1 MSGSRGT
8 PSTSNTGDGDLGLF
22 AMESRSPSASF
33 DNQYET
39 CGRASDL
46 SAVPTYPSPTP
57 AAFSSIPTDSSTPRQ
72 TVRRKPVPSQAI
84 PEAASDDCVRMQSN
98 NNTNM
103 PASDPA
109 SSLTPSA
116 TLSRFG
122 ALSLQDEFLQDC
134 TSESSVLS
142 STSPRAT
149 SDRESQHLANNSIS
163 SSSSIYNSAAE
174 SPASESARRGLPATS
189 ATLLAA
195 VAALVES
202 SQPPLPASNP
212 PPASVS
218 QQSIASNSTIIQA
231 RLPTS
236 RSLTS
241 TLSANQQAMS
251 VEQELDADLD
261 TNSTTSLVGHDSER
275 ARNSYVAARTS
286 RRSRRSGVPALQN
299 RLPVGE
305 GGPLA
310 PPRNASFR
318 DASKRLSVGA
328 GHGDLG
334 VDAYGAS
341 GVGPSSPSMT
351 SFLDLD
357 SPITSES
364 SHTGRNPI
372 PSRRTSSHAP
382 SPRTATFQF
391 DPTSSATSTQKSSTA
406 PASASA
412 AHRFSRKASS
422 RPTSSSN
429 KAALASVP
437 LTSTKAGSSQGTAST
452 APTSTP
458 LNLDRE
464 AMQRWVL
471 SVGCVNFDLELGP
484 DLQFLY
490 PPLGI
495 SREERDNIAFS
506 SFPDT
511 SIFDDG
517 SLVFSWRVR
526 EVPLCSSRSEPPT
539 IKSLNDAALQQST
552 TPASLDE
559 ETPRP
564 SMNKAALQNAFAK
577 AHGQKA
583 GKRGSGA
590 DSLSVQT
597 SPSSPSTSGFRDS
610 SASSTTSSQG
620 LSRQASD
627 ANLQNAS
634 AMGTMPPTTSFHERL
649 TQKLF
654 SSSGSCSMARHF
666 SHDRHSSTHSMSSAA
681 SADDEGEAA
690 TATRNSSAAQ
700 PGSAITSN
708 ASPAGSSIL
717 QPTSSSTSTVPTTTS
732 TGILASKR
740 TGATNSTSSSYIY
753 GYVFFRQ
760 KRDPTN
766 RRGYFQKSVVILSH
780 LPLVGL
786 FSEVVARLGPLY
798 FEHGMSMF
806 EAFTNDV
813 MAWPP
818 PQPGTI
824 LTLPLLGSIMTAAI
838 PFGQQ
843 PQNSPNAE
851 LAPMLTSLSTSS
863 TGSGVGGFRNAAA
876 TMTIR
881 ARSRQAS
888 AGGGNGNRELPEP
901 LIGPEGPLLA
911 SIPATSLFETFKEAL
926 GDLWLLWECVLLAE
940 PILVI
945 APEPKIASE
954 AVWHMLDLIRPIPYA
969 GDFRPYFHIHDYDFR
984 TLVTKNKPQAG
995 TLIAATNPFFATA
1008 CSHWPH
1014 MLRVGKAAVKLI
1026 QIKHSSGGN
1035 GGSGIGGGKFF
1046 GGGTPIG
1053 GGIGG
1058 GHGAGGGGPDH
1069 IPGFTTKRKRR
1080 ISKDRQLLKRLQDL
1094 ASSAAKA
1101 GGDDVA
1107 VQAAV
1112 SAANVTMRRYFADL
1126 TERFLSPLN
1135 RYVASLVPASFDLSS
1150 PSEVPKIRPFNTVD
1164 FLASLKAHGTPL
1176 AIRSRS
1182 LPTGASV
1189 RQGLY
1194 LDFLKCPN
1202 FSLWLH
1208 SRVAAAEEEQ
1218 RRRYIA
1224 SLMQG
1229 DVTAFGHSRGEIE
1242 TIDLYGRLVEE
1253 IRLVDVQLTAP
1264 TEPGPGSRWRT
1275 DKPTPISSGNV
1286 KGKQGSEAGSGRNTP
1301 TSLSTSAGNATT
1313 TEKRLLNQKKKLMMQ
1328 LDKLCQTLPDD
1339 LRSSLRRPN

>member
-1 MSGSRGT
+1 MAAAHPTQS
-8 PSTSNTGDGDLGLF
+8 STNTGDGDLGLF
-22 AMESRSPSASF
+22 AIESRSPSTSF
-33 DNQYET
+33 DVAYEA
-39 CGRASDL
+39 RAQTLNAADL
-46 SAVPTYPSPTP
+46 AT
-57 AAFSSIPTDSSTPRQ
+57 IPTHSSST
-72 TVRRKPVPSQAI
+72 VASSALAASQAWSVT
-84 PEAASDDCVRMQSN
+84 PHSNGTPGTATTDKSGAHASTSTSAPPSN
-98 NNTNM
+98 PT
-103 PASDPA
+103 
-109 SSLTPSA
+109 SSAIS
-116 TLSRFG
+116 SRLG
-122 ALSLQDEFLQDC
+122 AMSLQDELSQQ
-134 TSESSVLS
+134 TSRTGTGARS
-142 STSPRAT
+142 STTSPT
-149 SDRESQHLANNSIS
+149 SASSSSTRDISHHPSNSIS
-163 SSSSIYNSAAE
+163 SSSSAYTSAAE
-174 SPASESARRGLPATS
+174 SPASDRVPLDLHSSAQPTS
-189 ATLLAA
+189 VTSETLAA
-195 VAALVES
+195 
-202 SQPPLPASNP
+202 PLPSTTLP
-212 PPASVS
+212 SSSVS
-218 QQSIASNSTIIQA
+218 QRSIASTSTITHA
-231 RLPTS
+231 RIPTL
-236 RSLTS
+236 RSLS
-241 TLSANQQAMS
+241 NLAADKQAMS
-251 VEQELDADLD
+251 VEQELDANN
-261 TNSTTSLVGHDSER
+261 TNCDS
-275 ARNSYVAARTS
+275 ASVAATDSHLNQNTSAALSRRSS
-286 RRSRRSGVPALQN
+286 RRSRRSGVPALQD

-305 GGPLA
+305 GGPQA

-318 DASKRLSVGA
+318 DASKRLSTGQP
-328 GHGDLG
+328 HGDLG
-334 VDAYGAS
+334 VDAYSHS
-341 GVGPSSPSMT
+341 GTGPSSPSMT

-357 SPITSES
+357 SPRTSES
-364 SHTGRNPI
+364 SITGNHPV
-372 PSRRTSSHAP
+372 PSRRTSLHAS
-382 SPRTATFQF
+382 SPKPATQ
-391 DPTSSATSTQKSSTA
+391 PLEPHGSASGTLKRGT

-412 AHRFSRKASS
+412 ATTTSSAHPYAGKGSSRPAS
-422 RPTSSSN
+422 RPTSQPTSSGS
-429 KAALASVP
+429 KAALLGPSS
-437 LTSTKAGSSQGTAST
+437 STKAQTSSKT
-452 APTSTP
+452 APSSTP
-458 LNLDRE
+458 ISTLSLDRE

-484 DLQFLY
+484 DLEFLY

-526 EVPLCSSRSEPPT
+526 EVPLDSSTSEPPT
-539 IKSLNDAALQQST
+539 IKSLNDALQQ
-552 TPASLDE
+552 PPSLADE

-564 SMNKAALQNAFAK
+564 SMNKAALQNAMAAAQKK
-577 AHGQKA
+577 AAAAGAGQ
-583 GKRGSGA
+583 
-590 DSLSVQT
+590 DSSLPT
-597 SPSSPSTSGFRDS
+597 SPTSPSTSGFQDS
-610 SASSTTSSQG
+610 SASSTASSQS

-627 ANLQNAS
+627 ANLRNAGAGS
-634 AMGTMPPTTSFHERL
+634 MPATTSFHERL

-654 SSSGSCSMARHF
+654 SSSGSSSMARHF
-666 SHDRHSSTHSMSSAA
+666 SHDRHSSAHSTSSASVEDEADAAA
-681 SADDEGEAA
+681 S
-690 TATRNSSAAQ
+690 SSTI
-700 PGSAITSN
+700 PTSSTGSN
-708 ASPAGSSIL
+708 ASPSASYIA
-717 QPTSSSTSTVPTTTS
+717 SSSSAPSSELTH
-732 TGILASKR
+732 SKR
-740 TGATNSTSSSYIY
+740 AAGGNSTSSSYIY

-760 KRDPTN
+760 KRDSTN

-806 EAFTNDV
+806 EAFANDI
-813 MAWPP
+813 MSWPA

-824 LTLPLLGSIMTAAI
+824 LTLPLLGSIITAAI

-851 LAPMLTSLSTSS
+851 SVPMLAGLSNGSTHS
-863 TGSGVGGFRNAAA
+863 TGGGFRNTA

-881 ARSRQAS
+881 SRSRQAS
-888 AGGGNGNRELPEP
+888 ANGSSSNRELPEP

-926 GDLWLLWECVLLAE
+926 ADLWLLWECVLLAE

-995 TLIAATNPFFATA
+995 TLIASTNPFFATA
-1008 CSHWPH
+1008 CGHWPH
-1014 MLRVGKAAVKLI
+1014 VLRVGKAAVKLI
-1026 QIKHSSGGN
+1026 TVKHA
-1035 GGSGIGGGKFF
+1035 GGG
-1046 GGGTPIG
+1046 GGGGGGVAGKKVGAMQG

-1094 ASSAAKA
+1094 AATAAKT
-1101 GGDDVA
+1101 GTDDA
-1107 VQAAV
+1107 VQAAIA
-1112 SAANVTMRRYFADL
+1112 SANVTMRRYFADL

-1135 RYVASLVPASFDLSS
+1135 RYVASLVPASFDLGS
-1150 PSEVPKIRPFNTVD
+1150 PSEVPKIRPFNTTD

-1189 RQGLY
+1189 RQSLY
-1194 LDFLKCPN
+1194 LDFLRCPN

-1229 DVTAFGHSRGEIE
+1229 DVTAFGHTRGEIE
-1242 TIDLYGRLVEE
+1242 TIDLYSRLVEE

-1275 DKPTPISSGNV
+1275 DKPGKVASASGS
-1286 KGKQGSEAGSGRNTP
+1286 GSASGRNTP
-1301 TSLSTSAGNATT
+1301 TFSASASGSAT
-1313 TEKRLLNQKKKLMMQ
+1313 TEKRLRDQKRKLMLQ

-1339 LRSSLRRPN
+1339 LRSSLRRPA

>member
-1 MSGSRGT
+1 MPAYHGSL
-8 PSTSNTGDGDLGLF
+8 SASNTGDGDLGLL
-22 AMESRSPSASF
+22 AMQSSSPSTSFEPADHADARAAALTAIPAYPGTPPAEPPSTALPFTDPSASSPGVQLQPALAPSTSSSAPSAGF
-33 DNQYET
+33 ASLSLEDEL
-39 CGRASDL
+39 GRPNTPRSDL
-46 SAVPTYPSPTP
+46 AP
-57 AAFSSIPTDSSTPRQ
+57 A
-72 TVRRKPVPSQAI
+72 
-84 PEAASDDCVRMQSN
+84 
-98 NNTNM
+98 
-103 PASDPA
+103 
-109 SSLTPSA
+109 
-116 TLSRFG
+116 
-122 ALSLQDEFLQDC
+122 
-134 TSESSVLS
+134 
-142 STSPRAT
+142 TSPPCTLPVSHRN
-149 SDRESQHLANNSIS
+149 RQHLHTNSHS
-163 SSSSIYNSAAE
+163 SSSDAYTSAAE
-174 SPASESARRGLPATS
+174 SPASDRAHRNPPAPARAIELASAAPLQAVTS
-189 ATLLAA
+189 
-195 VAALVES
+195 S
-202 SQPPLPASNP
+202 STPPNA

-218 QQSIASNSTIIQA
+218 QQSIASVSTIKQA

-236 RSLTS
+236 RSLAS
-241 TLSANQQAMS
+241 HVSADKHALSL
-251 VEQELDADLD
+251 EQELDADHD
-261 TNSTTSLVGHDSER
+261 AESSSNAHDSDTR
-275 ARNSYVAARTS
+275 TSHSAALARSS
-286 RRSRRSGVPALQN
+286 RRSRRSGLPPPQD

-305 GGPLA
+305 GGPHA

-328 GHGDLG
+328 GYGDLG
-334 VDAYGAS
+334 VDAYAPS
-341 GVGPSSPSMT
+341 FIAPSSPSMT

-357 SPITSES
+357 SPRTSES
-364 SHTGRNPI
+364 STTGRYNV
-372 PSRRTSSHAP
+372 PSRRTSLHAP
-382 SPRTATFQF
+382 SPRTSTF
-391 DPTSSATSTQKSSTA
+391 PIPPGSAPAPPSSSSDSRRQNGQKSSRPGSSTSKTA
-406 PASASA
+406 RAATQSSSSPAASVSTHSPGTATPASSL
-412 AHRFSRKASS
+412 K
-422 RPTSSSN
+422 
-429 KAALASVP
+429 
-437 LTSTKAGSSQGTAST
+437 
-452 APTSTP
+452 
-458 LNLDRE
+458 LDRE

-484 DLQFLY
+484 DLEFLY

-526 EVPLCSSRSEPPT
+526 EVPLDSSGSEPPT
-539 IKSLNDAALQQST
+539 IKSIGDALQ
-552 TPASLDE
+552 PAATAMDE

-564 SMNKAALQNAFAK
+564 SMNKAALQNALA
-577 AHGQKA
+577 KA
-583 GKRGSGA
+583 GKKPPTGN
-590 DSLSVQT
+590 LSVPT
-597 SPSSPSTSGFRDS
+597 SPTSPAEAGFRDS
-610 SASSTTSSQG
+610 SASSATSSHG
-620 LSRQASD
+620 LSRQTSD
-627 ANLQNAS
+627 ANLQGAAAGPTS
-634 AMGTMPPTTSFHERL
+634 GLPSTTSFHERL

-654 SSSGSCSMARHF
+654 SSNSSAMARHF
-666 SHDRHSSTHSMSSAA
+666 SHDRHSSTHSMSSA
-681 SADDEGEAA
+681 SADDDGEAA
-690 TATRNSSAAQ
+690 SAAKS
-700 PGSAITSN
+700 GSASVGTASN
-708 ASPAGSSIL
+708 ASPGGSMI
-717 QPTSSSTSTVPTTTS
+717 
-732 TGILASKR
+732 ASGSAPGSAPGSEVLPKR
-740 TGATNSTSSSYIY
+740 VGNSTSSSYIY

-806 EAFTNDV
+806 EAFAHDI
-813 MAWPP
+813 MAWPA

-824 LTLPLLGSIMTAAI
+824 LTLPLLGSILTAAI

-843 PQNSPNAE
+843 PQNSPSAE
-851 LAPMLTSLSTSS
+851 SAPMAVSHSAP
-863 TGSGVGGFRNAAA
+863 GGFRNTA

-881 ARSRQAS
+881 SRSRQAS
-888 AGGGNGNRELPEP
+888 GNRELPEP

-911 SIPATSLFETFKEAL
+911 SVPATSLFDTFKEAL

-995 TLIAATNPFFATA
+995 TLVAATNPFFATA
-1008 CSHWPH
+1008 CGHWPH
-1014 MLRVGKAAVKLI
+1014 VLRVGKAAVKLI
-1026 QIKHSSGGN
+1026 TFKHNPN
-1035 GGSGIGGGKFF
+1035 GGAGGAKKGP
-1046 GGGTPIG
+1046 TVG

-1094 ASSAAKA
+1094 AAAAAKSG
-1101 GGDDVA
+1101 GGDEA
-1107 VQAAV
+1107 VQAACQ
-1112 SAANVTMRRYFADL
+1112 AANVTMRRYFADL
-1126 TERFLSPLN
+1126 TERFLAPLN
-1135 RYVASLVPASFDLSS
+1135 RYVASLVPASFDLGS
-1150 PSEVPKIRPFNTVD
+1150 PSEVPKIRPFNTTD

-1189 RQGLY
+1189 RQSVY
-1194 LDFLKCPN
+1194 VDFLRCPN

-1229 DVTAFGHSRGEIE
+1229 DVTAFGSTRGEIE
-1242 TIDLYGRLVEE
+1242 TIDLYSRLVEE
-1253 IRLVDVQLTAP
+1253 IRLVDVQLTTP

-1275 DKPTPISSGNV
+1275 DTPAPAKDGTATPNKAVVGN
-1286 KGKQGSEAGSGRNTP
+1286 
-1301 TSLSTSAGNATT
+1301 T
-1313 TEKRLLNQKKKLMMQ
+1313 TEKRLRDQKAKLMQQ
-1328 LDKLCQTLPDD
+1328 LDRLCQTLPAD
-1339 LRSSLRRPN
+1339 LRSSLRRPA

>member
-1 MSGSRGT
+1 MPASHGT
-8 PSTSNTGDGDLGLF
+8 LSPSTTGDGDLGLL
-22 AMESRSPSASF
+22 AMESRSPSTSF
-33 DNQYET
+33 DVTNDQA
-39 CGRASDL
+39 RARIANL
-46 SAVPTYPSPTP
+46 SAIPTYPSPTS
-57 AAFSSIPTDSSTPRQ
+57 AAFSTMISNTPSARSVG
-72 TVRRKPVPSQAI
+72 TPNTSNRASGNAT
-84 PEAASDDCVRMQSN
+84 PERATAQRVATSVNDN
-98 NNTNM
+98 
-103 PASDPA
+103 PA
-109 SSLTPSA
+109 SSAPGPNLTSS
-116 TLSRFG
+116 TTSSRFQ
-122 ALSLQDEFLQDC
+122 AISLQDELSKQQHP
-134 TSESSVLS
+134 SESNHVAAASPPSALS
-142 STSPRAT
+142 ISSRDTLHQPS
-149 SDRESQHLANNSIS
+149 NSIS
-163 SSSSIYNSAAE
+163 SASSIYTSAAE
-174 SPASESARRGLPATS
+174 SPVESVKRGPPSAISPIPATS
-189 ATLLAA
+189 AAASTELAA
-195 VAALVES
+195 ALNSPTES
-202 SQPPLPASNP
+202 TSSAPRT
-212 PPASVS
+212 SVS
-218 QQSIASNSTIIQA
+218 QQSIASTSTITQA

-236 RSLTS
+236 RSLAS
-241 TLSANQQAMS
+241 SFSAEKQAMS
-251 VEQELDADLD
+251 VEQELDADLESE
-261 TNSTTSLVGHDSER
+261 TNSAPGHDSTLR
-275 ARNSYVAARTS
+275 SRNSAAAARSS
-286 RRSRRSGVPALQN
+286 RRSRRSGIPALQD

-305 GGPLA
+305 GGPSA

-318 DASKRLSVGA
+318 DASKRLSTGV

-334 VDAYGAS
+334 VDAYSSS

-357 SPITSES
+357 SPRTSES
-364 SHTGRNPI
+364 STTGRYSV
-372 PSRRTSSHAP
+372 PSRRASLHAS
-382 SPRTATFQF
+382 SPRTTTHPIDA
-391 DPTSSATSTQKSSTA
+391 AGAASTTQRSNN
-406 PASASA
+406 AS
-412 AHRFSRKASS
+412 
-422 RPTSSSN
+422 TSSSTGQPYLSQAN
-429 KAALASVP
+429 SRPASSGGKAAFANA
-437 LTSTKAGSSQGTAST
+437 TTTKADFSKSAST
-452 APTSTP
+452 ATISS

-484 DLQFLY
+484 DLEFLY

-526 EVPLCSSRSEPPT
+526 EVPLDSSGSEPPT
-539 IKSLNDAALQQST
+539 IKSLNDALQPAST
-552 TPASLDE
+552 TTVGDE

-564 SMNKAALQNAFAK
+564 SMNKAALQNAMRKKKEAEK
-577 AHGQKA
+577 NGN
-583 GKRGSGA
+583 
-590 DSLSVQT
+590 LSVPT
-597 SPSSPSTSGFRDS
+597 SPTSPTTSGFRDS
-610 SASSTTSSQG
+610 SASSTTSSHA

-627 ANLQNAS
+627 ANMHNGA
-634 AMGTMPPTTSFHERL
+634 AGTGTMTSTTSFHERL

-654 SSSGSCSMARHF
+654 SSGSAGMARHF
-666 SHDRHSSTHSMSSAA
+666 SHDRHSSMSSA
-681 SADDEGEAA
+681 SADDEGETAISTASVGAA
-690 TATRNSSAAQ
+690 A
-700 PGSAITSN
+700 GSN
-708 ASPAGSSIL
+708 ASPAGSSIS
-717 QPTSSSTSTVPTTTS
+717 QPSITTS
-732 TGILASKR
+732 EVIAPKKAG
-740 TGATNSTSSSYIY
+740 NSTSSSYIY

-806 EAFTNDV
+806 EAFANDI
-813 MAWPP
+813 MAWPA

-824 LTLPLLGSIMTAAI
+824 LTLPLLGSIVTAAI

-843 PQNSPNAE
+843 PQNSPNVE
-851 LAPMLTSLSTSS
+851 SAPMLASLSSS
-863 TGSGVGGFRNAAA
+863 SANSNTGGGFRNAAA

-881 ARSRQAS
+881 SRTRQSS
-888 AGGGNGNRELPEP
+888 ANRELPEP

-911 SIPATSLFETFKEAL
+911 SIPATTLFDTFKEAL
-926 GDLWLLWECVLLAE
+926 PDLWLLWECVLLAE

-945 APEPKIASE
+945 GPEPKIASE

-984 TLVTKNKPQAG
+984 TLVTKNKPNAG
-995 TLIAATNPFFATA
+995 TLIASTNPFFATA
-1008 CSHWPH
+1008 CGHWPH
-1014 MLRVGKAAVKLI
+1014 VLRVGKAAVKLI
-1026 QIKHSSGGN
+1026 TIKHGSN
-1035 GGSGIGGGKFF
+1035 GGGVGGGGGKKIGGG
-1046 GGGTPIG
+1046 IAG

-1080 ISKDRQLLKRLQDL
+1080 ISKDRALLKRLQDL
-1094 ASSAAKA
+1094 ASAATKA

-1107 VQAAV
+1107 IQAAIQ
-1112 SAANVTMRRYFADL
+1112 AANVTMRRYFADL

-1150 PSEVPKIRPFNTVD
+1150 PSEVPKIRPFNTID

-1189 RQGLY
+1189 RQSLY
-1194 LDFLKCPN
+1194 LDFLRCPN

-1224 SLMQG
+1224 SLLQG
-1229 DVTAFGHSRGEIE
+1229 DVTAFGHTRGEIE
-1242 TIDLYGRLVEE
+1242 TIDLYSRLVEE
-1253 IRLVDVQLTAP
+1253 IRLVDVQLTSP

-1275 DKPTPISSGNV
+1275 DKPHSTKKLTDEG
-1286 KGKQGSEAGSGRNTP
+1286 AGSKHGSGTNTP
-1301 TSLSTSAGNATT
+1301 TFASANSTTT
-1313 TEKRLLNQKKKLMMQ
+1313 TEKKLLDQKKKLMIQ
-1328 LDKLCQTLPDD
+1328 LEKLCQTLPDD
-1339 LRSSLRRPN
+1339 LRSSLRRPS

>member
-1 MSGSRGT
+1 
-8 PSTSNTGDGDLGLF
+8 
-22 AMESRSPSASF
+22 MESRSPSASF
-33 DNQYET
+33 DNQDET
-39 CGRASDL
+39 ADL
-46 SAVPTYPSPTP
+46 SAIPAYPSSKP
-57 AAFSSIPTDSSTPRQ
+57 AAFANMLSDPSTSSLTTLRNLAQSHTLNGEAFGQSA
-72 TVRRKPVPSQAI
+72 RK
-84 PEAASDDCVRMQSN
+84 QSN
-98 NNTNM
+98 NDM
-103 PASDPA
+103 PTSVPA
-109 SSLTPSA
+109 SSLTSLA
-116 TLSRFG
+116 TSSRFG
-122 ALSLQDEFLQDC
+122 ALSLQDELSQDN
-134 TSESSVLS
+134 TSESSIL
-142 STSPRAT
+142 STSSPPANLST

-163 SSSSIYNSAAE
+163 STSSDYTSAAE
-174 SPASESARRGLPATS
+174 GPATDSGKRIPPPVSASSPVASEAPQSQSQAPIPP
-189 ATLLAA
+189 
-195 VAALVES
+195 S
-202 SQPPLPASNP
+202 SS

-218 QQSIASNSTIIQA
+218 QQSIASNSTVKQA

-236 RSLTS
+236 RSLAS
-241 TLSANQQAMS
+241 SLSANHQALS

-261 TNSTTSLVGHDSER
+261 TDSTISLVGHDSDLR
-275 ARNSYVAARTS
+275 TSNSAVAARSS
-286 RRSRRSGVPALQN
+286 RRSRRSGVPALQD

-305 GGPLA
+305 GGPSA

-334 VDAYGAS
+334 VDAYAAS

-357 SPITSES
+357 SPRTSES
-364 SHTGRNPI
+364 SAAGQYPV
-372 PSRRTSSHAP
+372 PSRRTSLHAS
-382 SPRTATFQF
+382 SPRTATHQL
-391 DPTSSATSTQKSSTA
+391 DPAGSSSNAQKGSTTPA
-406 PASASA
+406 PASTL
-412 AHRFSRKASS
+412 HPFTRKASS
-422 RPTSSSN
+422 RPTSSSS
-429 KAALASVP
+429 KVALASASKSE
-437 LTSTKAGSSQGTAST
+437 TAQKSASAATAGIT
-452 APTSTP
+452 

-484 DLQFLY
+484 DLEFLY

-526 EVPLCSSRSEPPT
+526 EVPLDSSGSEPPT
-539 IKSLNDAALQQST
+539 IKSLGDAALQQPPAT
-552 TPASLDE
+552 ASLDE

-564 SMNKAALQNAFAK
+564 SMNKAALQNALAK

-583 GKRGSGA
+583 ATGKKGTGA
-590 DSLSVQT
+590 DSLSVPT
-597 SPSSPSTSGFRDS
+597 SPTSPSTSGFRDS
-610 SASSTTSSQG
+610 SASSTTSSHG

-634 AMGTMPPTTSFHERL
+634 ASGGLPPTTSLHERL

-654 SSSGSCSMARHF
+654 SSSGSSSMARHL

-681 SADDEGEAA
+681 SADDEGDV
-690 TATRNSSAAQ
+690 TTTTSNSSAAHT
-700 PGSAITSN
+700 GSAINSN
-708 ASPAGSSIL
+708 ASPAGSSNS
-717 QPTSSSTSTVPTTTS
+717 QSGGASGAAVSASTD
-732 TGILASKR
+732 ILAPKR
-740 TGATNSTSSSYIY
+740 AGAANSTSSSYIY

-806 EAFTNDV
+806 EAFANDV

-824 LTLPLLGSIMTAAI
+824 LTLPLLGSIITAAI

-851 LAPMLTSLSTSS
+851 SAPMLASLSSSS
-863 TGSGVGGFRNAAA
+863 TGSGGGFRNAAA

-881 ARSRQAS
+881 SRSRQAS
-888 AGGGNGNRELPEP
+888 GGNGNRELPEP

-926 GDLWLLWECVLLAE
+926 ADLWLLWECVLLAE

-1008 CSHWPH
+1008 CGHWPH
-1014 MLRVGKAAVKLI
+1014 VLRVGKAAVKLI
-1026 QIKHSSGGN
+1026 TIKHGSGA
-1035 GGSGIGGGKFF
+1035 GSGGIGGGGKKV
-1046 GGGTPIG
+1046 GGGQAVG

-1080 ISKDRQLLKRLQDL
+1080 ISKDRQLLKKLQDL
-1094 ASSAAKA
+1094 ATSAAKA
-1101 GGDDVA
+1101 GRDDA
-1107 VQAAV
+1107 AIQAAI

-1135 RYVASLVPASFDLSS
+1135 RYVASLVPASFDLAS

-1275 DKPTPISSGNV
+1275 DKPTAAKV
-1286 KGKQGSEAGSGRNTP
+1286 KQGENGGSGRNTP

-1313 TEKRLLNQKKKLMMQ
+1313 TEKRLLNQKKLLMMQ